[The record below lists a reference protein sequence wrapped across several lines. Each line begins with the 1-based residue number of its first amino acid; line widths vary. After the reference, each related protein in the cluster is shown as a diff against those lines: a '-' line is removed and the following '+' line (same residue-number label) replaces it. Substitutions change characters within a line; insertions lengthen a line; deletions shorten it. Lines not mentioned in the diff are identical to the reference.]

1 MNDILLI
8 NKISPQDYSNEK
20 KKVFFLLGGMNISKI
35 ENKVVDVLHNEG
47 KIDLKDIVLKYNGV
61 ELNITT
67 QDIPNIVKLLCKEN
81 ISIYSIYQVYNPD
94 L

>member
-61 ELNITT
+61 ELNIAT

>member
-61 ELNITT
+61 ELNIAT

-94 L
+94 I

>member
-8 NKISPQDYSNEK
+8 NKISPQDYSNKK

-61 ELNITT
+61 ELNIAT

>member
-8 NKISPQDYSNEK
+8 SRLSPKDYSSDK
-20 KKVFFLLGGMNISKI
+20 RKVFFVLGGMNISKI
-35 ENKVVDVLHNEG
+35 ENKVVDVLQNDG

-67 QDIPNIVKLLCKEN
+67 QEIPNIVKLLCKEN
-81 ISIYSIYQVYNPD
+81 ISIYSIFQIYDPD